1 LILVEDAVRAIAET
15 GASGEAPRLD
25 VAGPSPAVWE
35 EG

>member
-1 LILVEDAVRAIAET
+1 LILVEDVARAIVET

-25 VAGPSPAVWE
+25 VAGPAPAPWE